1 MVDPQV
7 LEFLESAAALKA
19 PRVET
24 LSPREARKL
33 MDASTLLLGEPPAV
47 ERVESFD
54 VPGPGG
60 AIPVRLVVPR
70 GVGEAA
76 ALPVPVLVFFHGG
89 GWVTGSI
96 KTHDVLC
103 REIASRSG
111 WAVASVDY
119 RLAPEHPFPAAID
132 DAQAATLW
140 IAEHAKDF
148 GLDPSRIAV
157 GGDSAGGNLAA
168 VVALR
173 LRGKTPH
180 PLAYQLLIYPITDC
194 DLNSPSYLENAE
206 GYMLTRSAMAWYWD
220 QYVPDLA
227 KRVDPDVSP
236 LRAPDLSGLPPA
248 LVITA
253 GFDPLRDEA
262 VVYAGKLKEAGV
274 AVEHLAYPGMIHGF
288 LRRHAVFK
296 TADTAIDDIAGALK
310 RALVG

>member
-7 LEFLESAAALKA
+7 REFLESAAALKA

-33 MDASTLLLGEPPAV
+33 MDASTLLLGEPPQV

-60 AIPVRLVVPR
+60 AIPVRLVVPLGDASKGR
-70 GVGEAA
+70 P
-76 ALPVPVLVFFHGG
+76 LPVLVFFHGG

-103 REIASRSG
+103 REIAARSG
-111 WAVASVDY
+111 FAVASVDY
-119 RLAPEHPFPAAID
+119 RLAPEHPFPAAIN
-132 DAQAATLW
+132 DAEAATLW
-140 IAEHAKDF
+140 IAEHAGDF
-148 GLDPSRIAV
+148 GLDASRIAV

-173 LRGKTPH
+173 VRGKTRH
-180 PLAYQLLIYPITDC
+180 PLAYQLLIYPVTDC

-206 GYMLTRSAMAWYWD
+206 GYMLTRSAMAWFWD
-220 QYVPDLA
+220 QYVPDLE

-262 VVYAGKLKEAGV
+262 VVYASKLKEAGV
-274 AVEHLAYPGMIHGF
+274 AVDHLAYPGMIHGF
-288 LRRHAVFK
+288 LRRHALFQV
-296 TADTAIDDIAGALK
+296 ADNAIDQIAASLK